1 MSTDGI
7 TQRLRDDL
15 EVAAQT
21 LRRYEALHR
30 AKGTPE
36 STEKAESNASL
47 AERFEKT
54 VRSFDE
60 IQPAI
65 APDQVV
71 YTRAE
76 VASMLDSLN
85 NSAATFGLEVGF
97 EMSLPNGRQPLV
109 LRKAA
114 PVTVLEAVL
123 RANPLAMPDMQA
135 LEHVIPPRFLEVGCS
150 QCGGTF
156 GPGEHGFS
164 SCTAHQGVKGQA

>member
-36 STEKAESNASL
+36 SEEKAEANRLL
-47 AERFEKT
+47 AERFELTLRMFAQIKL
-54 VRSFDE
+54 
-60 IQPAI
+60 AI
-65 APDQVV
+65 APEQVT

-76 VASMLDSLN
+76 VASLLDGLER
-85 NSAATFGLEVGF
+85 SAASFGLELAF
-97 EMSLPNGRQPLV
+97 ALLPNGKQPLV
-109 LRKAA
+109 LRKAE
-114 PVTVLEAVL
+114 PGMEDL
-123 RANPLAMPDMQA
+123 QA
-135 LEHVIPPRFLEVGCS
+135 LQHVIPPRFLEVACS
-150 QCGGTF
+150 QCGGAF

-164 SCTAHQGVKGQA
+164 NCTAHQGSKGPV